1 MGVIFSKVEM
11 FFSKKYKYNIYNS
24 IVKNDVDVE
33 EEDCLI
39 YDNNDNDNDNDNDN
53 NNDNKKT
60 RIDYYNKKLEGIM
73 YL

>member
-1 MGVIFSKVEM
+1 MGVIFSKIEK
-11 FFSKKYKYNIYNS
+11 FFDKKYKYNVYNY
-24 IVKNDVDVE
+24 IVKNDVDAEE

-39 YDNNDNDNDNDNDN
+39 YDNNDY
-53 NNDNKKT
+53 KKA

>member
-1 MGVIFSKVEM
+1 M

-39 YDNNDNDNDNDNDN
+39 YDNNDNDNDN

>member
-1 MGVIFSKVEM
+1 MGVIFSKIEK
-11 FFSKKYKYNIYNS
+11 FFDKKYKYNVYNY

-39 YDNNDNDNDNDNDN
+39 YDNNDNDN
-53 NNDNKKT
+53 KKT

>member
-1 MGVIFSKVEM
+1 MGVIFSKIEK
-11 FFSKKYKYNIYNS
+11 FFDKKYKYNVYNY

-39 YDNNDNDNDNDNDN
+39 YDNDDNDD
-53 NNDNKKT
+53 KKT

>member
-1 MGVIFSKVEM
+1 MGVIFSKIEK
-11 FFSKKYKYNIYNS
+11 FFDKKYKYNVYNY
-24 IVKNDVDVE
+24 IVKNDVDAE

-39 YDNNDNDNDNDNDN
+39 YDNND
-53 NNDNKKT
+53 NDNKKT